1 MFGGAGVRRV
11 VAALSMLTLAAVVT
25 APPAAAS
32 SPAPRVAAAA
42 VDVTSAD
49 EAIRGQGIW
58 ACLACAVGAGVV
70 IAGGIGGIAAFLATP
85 GSEALI
91 AVCAIECAEAVAAE

>member
-1 MFGGAGVRRV
+1 MFGSAGVRRV
-11 VAALSMLTLAAVVT
+11 VAALSLVLLAAAVT
-25 APPAAAS
+25 APPAVAS
-32 SPAPRVAAAA
+32 SPAATVQVDASAADA
-42 VDVTSAD
+42 S
-49 EAIRGQGIW
+49 IRGQGIW

-91 AVCAIECAEAVAAE
+91 AVCAVACYEAVQ